1 MRGSHV
7 EMSAQHKTATPTIER
22 RSVTGALSREN
33 FHRALA
39 QERARTDRTEHQ
51 FSVVLLHGNGLQ
63 RGRAAEDLIHKI
75 ANRIRVTDQIGWFDD
90 RRIGL
95 ILPYTSSNGAR
106 KLVNGIRPL
115 STTSVSFFSIYTYP
129 GPWLP
134 EEAAASG
141 SGPDTDRRA
150 ENGSAPRVYTE
161 PPERL
166 FQRRLPAWKRAM
178 DIVLAGAALVVLSPL
193 LAAVAMMIMLVSPGP
208 PLLKQKRVGHQG
220 RPFTIWKFRTMRV
233 GVDTQVHRQ
242 HLKTLIAE
250 DVPLTKLDVK
260 GDPRIIP
267 LGNFIRGCCLD
278 ELPQLINVLR
288 GDMSLIG
295 PRPSLAFEVSHYRP
309 WQRMRSDT
317 LPGMTGLWQVSGKN
331 KTTFK
336 EMMRLDVAYVQRLSL
351 GLDVRIFLRTF
362 PTVVSELVNALNRRR
377 ENRVSACGAARP
389 FGLSLRLNAGPPRL
403 KPNGMECSDAK
414 RAENAVRSTD

>member
-7 EMSAQHKTATPTIER
+7 EMSARHNTATRTIER
-22 RSVTGALSREN
+22 RGVTGALCRED

-39 QERARTDRTEHQ
+39 QERARANRTEHQ
-51 FSVVLLHGNGLQ
+51 FSVVLLQGEGLQ
-63 RGRAAEDLIHKI
+63 RAGGAEDLINKI
-75 ANRIRVTDQIGWFDD
+75 ANRIRVIDQIGWFDS

-95 ILPYTSSNGAR
+95 ILPYTSSSGAQ
-106 KLVNGIRPL
+106 KLVDRIRPL
-115 STTSVSFFSIYTYP
+115 SPPFVSFFTIYTYP

-134 EEAAASG
+134 EEAMASP
-141 SGPDTDRRA
+141 SGRGTDTRP
-150 ENGSAPRVYTE
+150 ESGSAPSVYTG
-161 PPERL
+161 PPEML
-166 FQRRLPAWKRAM
+166 FQRRLPPWKRAM
-178 DIVLAGAALVVLSPL
+178 DIVLAAAALVVLSPL

-220 RPFTIWKFRTMRV
+220 RRFTIWKFRTMRV

-250 DVPLTKLDVK
+250 DVPLTKLDIK
-260 GDPRIIP
+260 GDSRIIP
-267 LGNFIRGCCLD
+267 LGNFMRACCLD

-336 EMMRLDVAYVQRLSL
+336 EMLRLDVTYVQRLSL
-351 GLDVRIFLRTF
+351 GLDVRIFFRTF
-362 PTVVSELVNALNRRR
+362 PTLVSELLNVRRR
-377 ENRVSACGAARP
+377 ENRVSACGAPAH
-389 FGLSLRLNAGPPRL
+389 
-403 KPNGMECSDAK
+403 SD
-414 RAENAVRSTD
+414 SP